1 MKLIVAQS
9 CQTLWEPMDCS
20 PSGSSVY
27 GILQARILVCIA
39 MLSSRGSSRPRD
51 QTCSFCITGRFF
63 ATEAPGKSEECV
75 YHHKEKSGEGR
86 SSLLCFWQV
95 TMGTR
100 SGKGKPGGVWHGSQM
115 RAIRAGTRWSG
126 TEKRGDEWLLT
137 SPGHTDSMWQDW
149 LKPYPLTLES
159 ILLTDLIKDVLIK
172 KHFN

>member
-1 MKLIVAQS
+1 MGH
-9 CQTLWEPMDCS
+9 S
-20 PSGSSVY
+20 PPGFSVC
-27 GILQARILVCIA
+27 GILRQEYWSGLHYILPGDLPDQGIKPAASALQADSLPLRH
-39 MLSSRGSSRPRD
+39 RGSLKSVFIITKKSQERD
-51 QTCSFCITGRFF
+51 VVPFC
-63 ATEAPGKSEECV
+63 ASN
-75 YHHKEKSGEGR
+75 R
-86 SSLLCFWQV
+86 SLWVLDQERV
-95 TMGTR
+95 R
-100 SGKGKPGGVWHGSQM
+100 PGGGWHGSQM